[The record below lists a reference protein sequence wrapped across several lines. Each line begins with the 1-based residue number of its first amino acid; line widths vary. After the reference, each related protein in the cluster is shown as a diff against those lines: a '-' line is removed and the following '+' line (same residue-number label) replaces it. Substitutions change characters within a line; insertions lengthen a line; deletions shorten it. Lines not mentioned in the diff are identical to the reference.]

1 MNNRY
6 LLSRSR
12 FIEAAPEAIFEVL
25 ATPALHSVID
35 GSGTVKGAQPSG
47 PGRLALGAK
56 FGMEMNVR
64 VDYKILNSV
73 CEFEEGRRIAWRH
86 FYGHVWRY
94 LLEPASGTR
103 GRSAV
108 NSSCG
113 WRDTCAATPQA
124 WKRPWPSSTLTFRL
138 RAAIPAPRKLPD
150 AGDADHGH
158 DGKGSWGV
166 PVRPAAFGNVDG
178 IGSYGKTEGGNYD
191 GPQDTRR
198 RSRRRPARRD
208 P

>member
-1 MNNRY
+1 MNKRY

-35 GSGTVKGAQPSG
+35 GSDTVKGAQPSG

-64 VDYKILNSV
+64 VDYKILNTV

-94 LLEPASGTR
+94 LLEPATDDAGRNGTLVTEQWDAR
-103 GRSAV
+103 QVILTDTAEAHGFARIDAASPCC
-108 NSSCG
+108 SKR
-113 WRDTCAATPQA
+113 WR
-124 WKRPWPSSTLTFRL
+124 
-138 RAAIPAPRKLPD
+138 RAAGSRCDRPRPHSC
-150 AGDADHGH
+150 ADRG
-158 DGKGSWGV
+158 
-166 PVRPAAFGNVDG
+166 
-178 IGSYGKTEGGNYD
+178 
-191 GPQDTRR
+191 
-198 RSRRRPARRD
+198 
-208 P
+208 